1 MKERPR
7 ERARLRGLADREGID
22 MDNIMTATAEV
33 TIDGDGPYPC
43 EVEITQQ
50 VEMVI
55 SMSATKPDARWSH
68 TDSRGHFHAFTEGG
82 KLPTLRRED
91 VEVTCD
97 GSCGFE
103 GGCEGY
109 TVPKYYCAI
118 CDEIVEPRYEPDYE
132 ARTVGV
138 PIAGPKF
145 ATVTVHTLGVLPEE
159 TVSVH
164 VTHQG
169 GEMVGIGD
177 LKLTEWDSERGG
189 RYEVFARFLEPRLT

>member
-1 MKERPR
+1 
-7 ERARLRGLADREGID
+7 
-22 MDNIMTATAEV
+22 MTATAEV
-33 TIDGDGPYPC
+33 IIDGDGPYPC

-91 VEVTCD
+91 VEVPCD